1 MSPST
6 RCSALLAAISLS
18 LLAACSGDATGEPY
32 ELGLAA
38 AKKGDHQAAIVQY
51 EKALGS
57 LTPDAPEY
65 GEIKLAHV
73 ESLVQVEPERA
84 MNDFLDLAS
93 ERPDAFAPNDS
104 MRVFEWLFEAKKYE
118 YAGKVASEFKKSHPD
133 SADLVAR
140 MDQRIKEAMDAGLID
155 QSQLEALKG
164 MGYISNN

>member
-1 MSPST
+1 
-6 RCSALLAAISLS
+6 
-18 LLAACSGDATGEPY
+18 
-32 ELGLAA
+32 
-38 AKKGDHQAAIVQY
+38 
-51 EKALGS
+51 
-57 LTPDAPEY
+57 
-65 GEIKLAHV
+65 
-73 ESLVQVEPERA
+73 